1 MDKFTNENIINE
13 QISSVLN
20 SKIDILQ
27 FPNNFCAR
35 TNDLVN
41 YLESDEKIINENE
54 AASLLQRVNNL
65 FVSSLID
72 NSNRDITQIEF
83 QLKKTFRENINKN
96 ILNKKEIDE
105 YIILKM
111 REKCQNIEDYRVLD
125 DFITKNDKFDALM
138 RTNRVV
144 YNFIISHPLFKYHP
158 LYSEINAKYSTCH
171 LNNG

>member
-83 QLKKTFRENINKN
+83 QLKK
-96 ILNKKEIDE
+96 
-105 YIILKM
+105 
-111 REKCQNIEDYRVLD
+111 
-125 DFITKNDKFDALM
+125 
-138 RTNRVV
+138 
-144 YNFIISHPLFKYHP
+144 NF
-158 LYSEINAKYSTCH
+158 
-171 LNNG
+171 